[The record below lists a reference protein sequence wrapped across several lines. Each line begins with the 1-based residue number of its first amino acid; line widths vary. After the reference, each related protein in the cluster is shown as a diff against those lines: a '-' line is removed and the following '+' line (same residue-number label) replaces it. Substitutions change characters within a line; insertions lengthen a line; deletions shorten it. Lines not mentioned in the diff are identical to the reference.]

1 MYISM
6 PTISTLRSWGQV
18 MGENTQNEISEL
30 RAGLI
35 EKDREIQELRERLDR
50 LDKAVATVRHEANNP
65 LAVVLGQAQFL
76 TTRIGGLPED
86 VIRRLKVIEE
96 MSQRIRQTLNVL
108 ESFKQK
114 PPGNFIFPPAK

>member
-1 MYISM
+1 
-6 PTISTLRSWGQV
+6 